1 MIIYWSM
8 LLMVLLGYLF
18 DKRKS
23 KKTSKIIAILVF
35 SYMIFWVGIRDGFV
49 DTTAYI
55 RAFNQAS
62 INDLSSIDFS
72 MGSGWG
78 FELIMIIFKIFIS
91 SNYHMWLMFIA
102 IITGTC
108 IARFFYKYSDNFYF
122 SLFLF
127 IATTNFAWMM
137 NGIRQFLVVAI
148 LLETVPLLEN
158 QKKWTYF
165 LVILICSTIHFSCI
179 FLIPLYFIF
188 ISKPWNL
195 KTILLLVGVLF
206 IITSTSSFNSF
217 LNTVLRETTY
227 SDSVEQ
233 FMGDDGVNPLR
244 FLVYSI
250 TTILAFVCNKC
261 MKNESKEIQIAVNM
275 SIITTSL
282 YAIGM
287 VTSGILMGR
296 LPIYTQI
303 YQYVLLPKVINKGFT
318 KDSSKLMYALCIVCY
333 ILYFYIM
340 SKGMYYTSEITGR
353 IF

>member
-78 FELIMIIFKIFIS
+78 FELIMIIFKTFIS

-195 KTILLLVGVLF
+195 KTILLLVVVLF